1 MSSSPT
7 SDIVFT
13 PTVKE
18 IQERLGS
25 RDKYAKREERG
36 GFEHLINEDLTQ
48 FIGQRDSFYFGTAN
62 LEGQPYIQ
70 HRGGPPGFLKVL
82 DESTLAFADFP
93 GNKQFVSFGNLRDNP
108 KAILFLVDYPNRK
121 RVKIWGDAEVIH
133 DDPELLRILSDPHY
147 EARPERVIRIHVK
160 AWDANCPSHIT
171 PRYTEQQVV
180 EIVRS
185 LKQKIWDLEEEN
197 RMLKNETSS

>member
-1 MSSSPT
+1 MARPPS
-7 SDIVFT
+7 SDIAFT
-13 PTVKE
+13 PTVKG

-25 RDKYAKREERG
+25 RESYARSEERG
-36 GFEHLINEDLTQ
+36 GFAETIHEDLAL
-48 FIGQRDSFYFGTAN
+48 FIANRDFFFFGTAN

-82 DESTLAFADFP
+82 DEKTLAFADFS
-93 GNKQFVSFGNLRDNP
+93 GNKQYISFGNLRDNP

-121 RVKIWGDAEVIH
+121 RVKIWGEAEVIE
-133 DDPELLRILSDPHY
+133 DDPEFLQTLFLPGY
-147 EARPERVIRIHVK
+147 EGNPERAIKFHVN

-180 EIVRS
+180 EIVKK
-185 LKQKIWDLEEEN
+185 LKQRIGELEEEN
-197 RMLKNETSS
+197 RRLRGEHGE